1 MFVQKYLQVGPF
13 FDISSF
19 QFTFSNGHGLILTC
33 IKNYRWWLSID
44 DTLQWQINA
53 YRNQIGSPLRLC
65 FQDQKLAYNQQSH
78 VALIQI
84 LINHFRL
91 WHCHIYRAV
100 NHHTAGDIYKPVNH
114 LILSTSDSKTRSLD
128 CMNCNVSVNQTSA
141 SKAEI
146 PLYSSHQ
153 CHDWD
158 FAVCNPCPSQ
168 AGKSDYP
175 LISTSR
181 IWKKRCRGAN
191 WIEFRWC

>member
-1 MFVQKYLQVGPF
+1 ML
-13 FDISSF
+13 
-19 QFTFSNGHGLILTC
+19 L
-33 IKNYRWWLSID
+33 W
-44 DTLQWQINA
+44 
-53 YRNQIGSPLRLC
+53 
-65 FQDQKLAYNQQSH
+65 
-78 VALIQI
+78 
-84 LINHFRL
+84 FRL
-91 WHCHIYRAV
+91 WHCHVYRAV

-128 CMNCNVSVNQTSA
+128 CMNCNASVNQTSA

-153 CHDWD
+153 FHDWG

-181 IWKKRCRGAN
+181 IWKKEVQGCKLN
-191 WIEFRWC
+191 WIQMMLRVFTNCGADDDSDTDDGGEDDSDTDDHSYHLSSNDATLTPTAWIF